1 MKNLERKDILNVKK
15 HTKNKSVFNNSQLV
29 LNILYDTSIKYK
41 NNKSSCF
48 FHKFVLPSCK
58 LLAIMRLT

>member
-15 HTKNKSVFNNSQLV
+15 HTNSQLV

-41 NNKSSCF
+41 NNKSY
-48 FHKFVLPSCK
+48 P
-58 LLAIMRLT
+58 R

>member
-29 LNILYDTSIKYK
+29 LNILYDASIKYK
-41 NNKSSCF
+41 NNKSY
-48 FHKFVLPSCK
+48 P
-58 LLAIMRLT
+58 R

>member
-29 LNILYDTSIKYK
+29 LNILYDTYIK
-41 NNKSSCF
+41 SQL
-48 FHKFVLPSCK
+48 HKK
-58 LLAIMRLT
+58 

>member
-29 LNILYDTSIKYK
+29 LNILYNMYIK
-41 NNKSSCF
+41 SQL
-48 FHKFVLPSCK
+48 HKK
-58 LLAIMRLT
+58 

>member
-15 HTKNKSVFNNSQLV
+15 NNKKQSVFDNSEVV

-41 NNKSSCF
+41 NNKSY
-48 FHKFVLPSCK
+48 P
-58 LLAIMRLT
+58 R